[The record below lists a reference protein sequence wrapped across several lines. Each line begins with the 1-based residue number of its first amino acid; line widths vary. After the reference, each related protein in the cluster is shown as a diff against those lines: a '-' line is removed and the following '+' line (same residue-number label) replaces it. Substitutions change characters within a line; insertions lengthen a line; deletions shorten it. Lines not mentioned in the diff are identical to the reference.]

1 MRALALV
8 VLLQLTTLSLYS
20 QSALSPTDSLFIV
33 IYTMGPSWDGA
44 RKPSE
49 QLYFKEHS
57 ENLVAWRKE
66 GIIRFGARYEAKG
79 MIIIGAT
86 SLVAARE
93 LIERDL
99 GVSSKLFKAEVQ
111 KLSPF
116 HFGCIEKPK

>member
-1 MRALALV
+1 MRALGLV
-8 VLLQLTTLSLYS
+8 VLLQLTAWPLYS
-20 QSALSPTDSLFIV
+20 QPALSPTDSLFIV
-33 IYTMGPSWDGA
+33 IYTTGPSWDVA

-49 QLYFKEHS
+49 QPYFKEHS
-57 ENLVAWRKE
+57 ANLVAWRKE

-93 LIERDL
+93 LIQRDQ
-99 GVSSKLFKAEVQ
+99 GVSSELFMAEVQ

-116 HFGCIEKPK
+116 YFGCIEKPK